1 MGRTKGEKAVKRAE
15 KRAEMERKKAIQEA
29 NKMLIPTPKQT
40 AESLGIMSFDP
51 SGAFRLTGN
60 RWMRVY
66 EIRQMQTTESDLFA
80 EMIRELKGRV
90 RITARI
96 GSKSQDKTFLTVMEE
111 GEIYG
116 DVRKNIEKDQEALS
130 KVFLLKPLTV
140 DETMMEVMG
149 DGRKPFSYASMV
161 RGKKNWKSE
170 CFPVFKPE
178 AGSVK
183 VNDSYGE
190 SMIIMQYPSNLSINP
205 FRSLCDIG
213 CLMYVS
219 LDLRGISLKQS
230 FTQALEQRYNRRISA
245 GKSDEFANASVSIF
259 FSCDSDDARAIIEKT
274 LITMFSNCGF
284 ALAPTFG
291 AQEKAAESVIG
302 LGITDYSVMR
312 NVDMDVVSDLAM
324 YGGGLC
330 Q

>member
-1 MGRTKGEKAVKRAE
+1 MGRTKGEKAIKIAE
-15 KRAEMERKKAIQEA
+15 KRAEMERKKVIQEA

-40 AESLGIMSFDP
+40 AESLGILSFDP

-60 RWMRVY
+60 RWIKVF
-66 EIRQMQTTESDLFA
+66 EIKQMQTKESDLFA

-90 RITARI
+90 RLTVKI
-96 GSKSQDKTFLTVMEE
+96 GSKSQDKILLTVMEE

-116 DVRKNIEKDQEALS
+116 DVRKDMEMDQEALS
-130 KVFLLKPLTV
+130 KVFLLTPLTV
-140 DETMMEVMG
+140 DETMMQIMG

-161 RGKKNWKSE
+161 RGKKNWKTE
-170 CFPVFKPE
+170 CFPVFNPE
-178 AGSVK
+178 AGSVR

-190 SMIIMQYPSNLSINP
+190 SMVIMQYPSNLSINP
-205 FRSLCDIG
+205 FRSLADIG

-219 LDLRGISLKQS
+219 FDLRGISLKQS

-245 GKSDEFANASVSIF
+245 GKSDEFINASVSIF

-284 ALAPTFG
+284 ALAPVFG
-291 AQEKAAESVIG
+291 AQEKAAESVISF
-302 LGITDYSVMR
+302 GITDYNVMR
-312 NVDMDVVSDLAM
+312 NVDMDVATNLAM
-324 YGGGLC
+324 YGGVLC

>member
-40 AESLGIMSFDP
+40 AESLGILSFDP

-80 EMIRELKGRV
+80 EMIRERKGRV

-116 DVRKNIEKDQEALS
+116 DVRKDIEKDQEALS

-205 FRSLCDIG
+205 FRSLCDIV

-312 NVDMDVVSDLAM
+312 NVDMDVVSDLVGKAV
-324 YGGGLC
+324 C
-330 Q
+330 I

>member
-1 MGRTKGEKAVKRAE
+1 
-15 KRAEMERKKAIQEA
+15 
-29 NKMLIPTPKQT
+29 
-40 AESLGIMSFDP
+40 
-51 SGAFRLTGN
+51 
-60 RWMRVY
+60 VY

-116 DVRKNIEKDQEALS
+116 DVRKDIEKDQEALS